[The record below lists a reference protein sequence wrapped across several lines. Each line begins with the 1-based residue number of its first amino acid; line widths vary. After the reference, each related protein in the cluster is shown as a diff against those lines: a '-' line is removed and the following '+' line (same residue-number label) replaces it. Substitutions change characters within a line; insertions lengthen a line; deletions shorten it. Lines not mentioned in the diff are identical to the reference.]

1 MRRYLA
7 RHGHGFTTVA
17 EAGYDVWVLGRYKR
31 IPAEEGV
38 TSLDSA
44 DLLEV
49 SADLAKRFADC
60 HLGDAFRARVK
71 RGWILTPCSGEVYGI
86 IGTAILATEALD
98 DQVVSH
104 HVFRVAPKKDT
115 RVPGAI
121 S

>member
-17 EAGYDVWVLGRYKR
+17 EAGYDVWVPGRYKR

-49 SADLAKRFADC
+49 SSDLAKRFADC
-60 HLGDAFRARVK
+60 HFGDDFRGRVR
-71 RGWILTPCSGEVYGI
+71 RGWILTACSGEVYGI

-98 DQVVSH
+98 DQVVSN

-115 RVPGAI
+115 RVRGAI